1 VGRVKTRTCLLV
13 VLWVAV
19 ACMVSA
25 CKGKVNTPEDGR
37 LKKNVYT
44 NAFFGLQVKVPDS
57 WTILKKPSGSEIRRG
72 TRAMMGWDKE
82 MAAAAAEA
90 AKNVHYLLLARNIV
104 RGTSLGVTAER
115 LAEAPEVP
123 TAEEYLA
130 DIRELLTGTG
140 APLEQVGEITP
151 LKLGS
156 HEFYRLDVAGNMMGK
171 RQHQTMFVA
180 IEKQH
185 ALVIFVGAK
194 SQEAVDEVLYN
205 VGLTGPPP
213 QITAAPK
220 GVATVKARETT
231 KTPVKVPS
239 PDPVWAKDI
248 KLQGVSGSETRRFAI
263 INGKTFAAGDG
274 AVVKAG
280 SKYITVRCVVVTE
293 TSAKVT
299 VEGVDGERELRLG
312 GY

>member
-1 VGRVKTRTCLLV
+1 MKTRKYLLV
-13 VLWVAV
+13 VGWLTV

-44 NAFFGLQVKVPDS
+44 NAFFALQVRVPDS

-82 MAAAAAEA
+82 MAAEAAKA
-90 AKNVHYLLLARNIV
+90 AKNVHYLLLARNV
-104 RGTSLGVTAER
+104 VLGTSLGVTAER
-115 LAEAPEVP
+115 VAEAPEVP
-123 TAEEYLA
+123 TAEEYLE
-130 DIRELLTGTG
+130 DVREVLIGTG
-140 APLEQVGEITP
+140 SRLEQVGEISP
-151 LKLGS
+151 AKLGS
-156 HEFYRLDVAGNMMGK
+156 REFYRLDLAGNITGK
-171 RQHQTMFVA
+171 RQHQATFVA

-185 ALVIFVGAK
+185 VLVIFVGAK

-205 VGLTGPPP
+205 VGLTASPTQVAAATKGA
-213 QITAAPK
+213 TA
-220 GVATVKARETT
+220 VKAREAT
-231 KTPVKVPS
+231 KTPVKAPS
-239 PDPVWAKDI
+239 PDPVWVKDI
-248 KLQGVSGSETRRFAI
+248 KLQGVSGGEARRFAI

-280 SKYITVRCVVVTE
+280 SKYVTLRCVAVTE

-299 VEGVDGERELRLG
+299 VEGVEGERELRLG